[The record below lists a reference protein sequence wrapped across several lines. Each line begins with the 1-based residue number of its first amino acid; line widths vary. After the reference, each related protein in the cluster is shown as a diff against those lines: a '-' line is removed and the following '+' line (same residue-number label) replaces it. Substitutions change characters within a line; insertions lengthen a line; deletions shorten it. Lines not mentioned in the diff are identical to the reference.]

1 MKIII
6 IILTII
12 GFSFTVP
19 AKDRIQIRIPTV
31 EEETTYVWRTICDI
45 QFFEEHNYKVS
56 LPNGNLIETLKQK
69 SKTNSLTDK
78 DFELLLAHMKSSV
91 YKKGEY
97 EKGFKNIATNKVLI
111 NKMINEFFGIE
122 KDWKF
127 KEFEKY
133 IIKLTLY
140 GPGGS
145 CDSKSGIIT
154 LYTTKEGLYKQYKNP
169 ANTSFTKLFI
179 SKTKNV

>member
-1 MKIII
+1 
-6 IILTII
+6 
-12 GFSFTVP
+12 
-19 AKDRIQIRIPTV
+19 
-31 EEETTYVWRTICDI
+31 
-45 QFFEEHNYKVS
+45 
-56 LPNGNLIETLKQK
+56 
-69 SKTNSLTDK
+69 
-78 DFELLLAHMKSSV
+78 MKSSV

-111 NKMINEFFGIE
+111 NKMINEFCGIE

-169 ANTSFTKLFI
+169 ANTIFTKLFI
-179 SKTKNV
+179 SEPKKV